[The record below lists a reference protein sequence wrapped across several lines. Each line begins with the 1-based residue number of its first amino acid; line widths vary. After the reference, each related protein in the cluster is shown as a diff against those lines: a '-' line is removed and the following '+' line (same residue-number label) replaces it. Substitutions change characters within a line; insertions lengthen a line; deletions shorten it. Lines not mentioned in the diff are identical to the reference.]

1 MHVDEVAQALSS
13 PLKRRI
19 ITLLCDRDMTAVDVF
34 RQLGEEAPRYR
45 QSVNKALESLK
56 QAGLVRKYYSDL
68 KKELYYGIVKKRIT
82 IVLET
87 MSIE

>member
-1 MHVDEVAQALSS
+1 MHVDKVAQALTS

-19 ITLLCDRDMTAVDVF
+19 LTLLCNRDMTAVEIF
-34 RQLGEEAPRYR
+34 GRLGELAPNYR

-56 QAGLVRKYYSDL
+56 QAGLVRKYYDDK

-82 IVLET
+82 VLFET
-87 MSIE
+87 MVIE